1 MDHKNKQ
8 EDEHWLWKKRISD
21 LNASGVT
28 VTQYAKANDLSVH
41 QIYYWRTKFTE
52 TPPASPSTKS
62 EATSAVVKVISKP
75 SAKSSN
81 LPDPRWIA
89 ELIKAIHEVF

>member
-1 MDHKNKQ
+1 MDHKDKLEKENF
-8 EDEHWLWKKRISD
+8 LWKKRISD
-21 LNASGVT
+21 LNAGGLT
-28 VTQYAKANDLSVH
+28 VTQYAKGNDLSVH

-52 TPPASPSTKS
+52 IPPASPSTKS